1 MGASWKRKYQAH
13 QLIGLHK
20 LTLFHPVYVFYSFNV
35 QKYILGN
42 FWILL
47 RNQSGERE
55 CSCGRAI
62 GIPHCSISILL
73 CVLHV
78 LYFLTTSGKYE
89 PQKILKSAYDFHNFS
104 TFNNS
109 TLKSVSFI
117 LETVSPEHQCESW
130 DCDLWHFWLVHKG
143 TSYIWNSLTC
153 RSDTSKRREG

>member
-109 TLKSVSFI
+109 TLKSVSFLKLSVLSTSMRAGI
-117 LETVSPEHQCESW
+117 VI
-130 DCDLWHFWLVHKG
+130 CDTFGLSTRVRL
-143 TSYIWNSLTC
+143 TSEIH
-153 RSDTSKRREG
+153 